1 MNSPSDAPK
10 KPDASPSVPVPG
22 EPADPVIKN
31 LYRRVEQALG
41 IRAAADTLE
50 KLREYLEQRHGAGC
64 FKTPGFYEQILRF
77 PEDVFAAARF
87 LTINET
93 YFFRETVYF
102 DLLRQEFLPYFARLD
117 YPIRVCSAATSIGC
131 EAYSLAMVM
140 DDYSRTIRPFHFQI
154 DAFDL
159 NPDAVKTAKNG
170 RYMANTLRED
180 GGRWKFLLKRYTQA
194 EGDGFVVAPGL
205 RNRVHFYTHNILNGL
220 LGHHYDL
227 IFFRNTLIYFS
238 GDKRQIILDHLAD
251 ALLDMGI
258 LVLGISETPAVS
270 HPLLKSQY
278 AREAF
283 YFQKIPEGMSAA
295 VFFQAD
301 PVRDPAPE
309 PSRPSLKKTMISPAD
324 PGGIAVLLDDHE
336 GDQPIIR
343 RLPELFRKAAEGT
356 EPLSGD
362 ELFAAVIYLLGQEDF
377 SKADILLAFIEKYD
391 NSAFTLFL
399 RGEYHYFNHRK
410 KEAAAN
416 YTAAAGKNKAFWPA
430 FYRICTLAAKEN
442 PVQYEYKTRKALE
455 SIDQGKEKR
464 YELFIGGF
472 SPDYYQRVLEKRL
485 LSTRGPA
492 RK

>member
-1 MNSPSDAPK
+1 MNSPSDVSQK
-10 KPDASPSVPVPG
+10 SDASPPPVPVQE
-22 EPADPVIKN
+22 EPADPVIRD
-31 LYRRVEQALG
+31 LYRRVEQTLG
-41 IRAAADTLE
+41 IRAAVDGLE
-50 KLREYLEQRHGAGC
+50 KLREYLEQQYGAGC

-77 PEDVFAAARF
+77 PEDIFAAARF

-93 YFFRETVYF
+93 YFFRETGYF

-117 YPIRVCSAATSIGC
+117 YPVRVCSAATSIGC

-140 DDYSRTIRPFHFQI
+140 DDYSRTIRPFHFEI

-159 NPDAVKTAKNG
+159 NPDAVKTAKTG
-170 RYMANTLRED
+170 RYLANTLRED
-180 GGRWKFLLKRYTQA
+180 GGRWKFLLNHYTQA
-194 EGDGFVVAPGL
+194 EGDGFVVVPGL
-205 RNRVHFYTHNILNGL
+205 RNRVRFYTHNILNGL
-220 LGHHYDL
+220 LGRHYDL

-251 ALLDMGI
+251 ALLDRGL
-258 LVLGISETPAVS
+258 LVLGIAETPVVS

-278 AREAF
+278 ARNAF
-283 YFQKIPEGMSAA
+283 YFQKIPEGMPAA
-295 VFFQAD
+295 ASFQAGPD
-301 PVRDPAPE
+301 PSPGPVRL
-309 PSRPSLKKTMISPAD
+309 SLKKTMISPAD
-324 PGGIAVLLDDHE
+324 PQRIAVLLDDHE
-336 GDQPIIR
+336 GDHPIIR
-343 RLPELFRKAAEGT
+343 KLPELFRKAAEGT

-377 SKADILLAFIEKYD
+377 SKADTLFSFIEKYD

-416 YTAAAGKNKAFWPA
+416 YQDAAGKNRAFWPA
-430 FYRICTLAAKEN
+430 FYRICTLASKEN
-442 PVQYEYKTRKALE
+442 PVQYEYKIQKALE

-472 SPDYYQRVLEKRL
+472 SPDYYHRVLEKRL
-485 LSTRGPA
+485 LSI
-492 RK
+492 